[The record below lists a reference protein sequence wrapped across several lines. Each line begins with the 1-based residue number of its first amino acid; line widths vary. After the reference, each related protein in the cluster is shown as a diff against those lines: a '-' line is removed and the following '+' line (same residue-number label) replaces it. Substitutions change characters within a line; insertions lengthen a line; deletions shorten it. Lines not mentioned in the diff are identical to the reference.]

1 MRDDEIPRPVK
12 PRKLQDAN
20 LPIIVVHRDSVFVER
35 TGELMNVDRLP
46 VLVATEPSSLFV
58 IHSAGSIL
66 HGLHER
72 YKDHPQWQYKLTPI
86 HRKTNPN
93 PGKSKTRIV
102 VKDVVVNFFGFSR
115 KGKGKSKYHYPLDP
129 LLFVRMSAPEIRG
142 RDEDTMTALY
152 EWGKDVRKFAVD
164 NQMKVS
170 PTSGGMAA
178 QLLRDPR
185 FYPDDRRKVPAATN
199 VRARVVL
206 PGNFYRL
213 KVETDRFY
221 RAVYLDQKSA
231 HHNCAKDL
239 EFPHADRLFAKGYF
253 AGNGCNGCNGLW
265 SHAGTQHFKKI
276 IRQPG
281 LFHLRL
287 RVPYIREGVTV
298 PPYME
303 KTGEHDAWVYSNELP
318 MIAELGG
325 KILGLYAAWTS
336 TKTDKGLNRYAEWA
350 LEQIQDADEKTR
362 PWLKPTL
369 LAPYGIL
376 AAKPRRM
383 EFAFYRAKSGED
395 KLLPVG
401 GAMLPVKSKKTAGEF
416 EPGFANVIHRGM
428 IEAETR
434 KRTIEL
440 ANQLNAAGVE
450 VIAVYADSVFA
461 RRNAPLPLL
470 PAGWSVKSDLDG
482 LRFLNDVSFT
492 SKQLVRLPGVPRE
505 IQDKYLGSR
514 IPARL

>member
-1 MRDDEIPRPVK
+1 MD
-12 PRKLQDAN
+12 
-20 LPIIVVHRDSVFVER
+20 
-35 TGELMNVDRLP
+35 VDRLP
-46 VLVATEPSSLFV
+46 VLVATEPSSLIV
-58 IHSAGSIL
+58 L
-66 HGLHER
+66 HGAGGVLESLHER
-72 YKDHPQWQYKLTPI
+72 YKDHPQWQYKLTPVQ
-86 HRKTNPN
+86 RKTNPN
-93 PGKSKTRIV
+93 LGTARARVV

-115 KGKGKSKYHYPLDP
+115 KKGGKSKYHYPLDP
-129 LLFVRMSAPEIRG
+129 LMFVRMSSPEIRG
-142 RDEDTMTALY
+142 RDEDTLTSLFK
-152 EWGKDVRKFAVD
+152 WGQDVRRFAIE
-164 NQMKVS
+164 NNMRVS

-185 FYPDDRRKVPAATN
+185 FYPEDRRKVPSATN
-199 VRARVVL
+199 VRARVQL

-213 KVETDRFY
+213 NVDTEKFF
-221 RAVYLDQKSA
+221 RAVYLDQESA
-231 HHNCAKDL
+231 HHSCARDI

-265 SHAGTQHFKKI
+265 SKAGTRHYAKI
-276 IRQPG
+276 IQQPG

-287 RVPYIREGVTV
+287 RVPHIPKGVSV

-303 KTGEHDAWVYSNELP
+303 KIGEHDAWVYSNELP
-318 MIAELGG
+318 MIAALGG

-336 TKTDKGLNRYAEWA
+336 TKVDKGLNKYAVWA
-350 LEQIQDADEKTR
+350 LDQIKAADEQTR

-383 EFAFYRAKSGED
+383 EFAFYRAKSGDE
-395 KLLPVG
+395 KMLPVG

-440 ANQLNAAGVE
+440 ANELHHAGLE
-450 VIAVYADSVFA
+450 VIAVYADSVFV
-461 RRNAPLPLL
+461 RRTGPLPLL
-470 PAGWSVKSDLDG
+470 PVGWSVKHDLDG
-482 LRFLNDVSFT
+482 LRFLNAVSFT
-492 SKQLVRLPGVPRE
+492 SRQLVKLPGVPRE
-505 IQDKYLGSR
+505 LQEKYLGSR